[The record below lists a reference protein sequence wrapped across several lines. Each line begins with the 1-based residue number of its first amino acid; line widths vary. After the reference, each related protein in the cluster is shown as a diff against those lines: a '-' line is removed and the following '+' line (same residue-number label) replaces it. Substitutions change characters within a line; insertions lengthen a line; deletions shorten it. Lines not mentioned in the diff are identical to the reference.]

1 MKRCMLTA
9 ALLAAT
15 GVQAGD
21 LKLELDGKGMAGNQ
35 VRVAVYSAEAQQ
47 QFPSDVGFYRGT
59 VNEATSDHVLVVIP
73 DLPPGKYAVAAY
85 IDNNRN
91 GKQDK
96 NLLGVPKEGYGFSNN
111 VRGIFGPPKFS
122 EAAFEIGT
130 APVSQSIHI
139 R

>member
-1 MKRCMLTA
+1 MKRCMLIA

-15 GVQAGD
+15 GVQAGE
-21 LKLELDGKGMAGNQ
+21 LRLELDGKGMAGNQ

-59 VNEATSDHVLVVIP
+59 VNEATSDHLLVVIP

-96 NLLGVPKEGYGFSNN
+96 NFLGVPKESYGFSNN
-111 VRGIFGPPKFS
+111 VRGTFGPPKFS